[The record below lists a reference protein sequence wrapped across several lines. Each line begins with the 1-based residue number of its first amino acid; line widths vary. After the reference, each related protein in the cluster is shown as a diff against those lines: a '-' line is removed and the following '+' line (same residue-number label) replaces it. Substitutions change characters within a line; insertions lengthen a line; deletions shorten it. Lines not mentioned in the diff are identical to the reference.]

1 LGCGWVRAHFRP
13 RIKQELRS
21 LTNTETALDKELGSL
36 ELEEKRLDEIF
47 PPLMSNYTEYQLIA
61 KLRLE
66 QYKRLMNDLQD
77 VSAEEEGAENN
88 FLLPNEVRC
97 PLSGK
102 ASGKLHRSL
111 RSPKDLNWSWM

>member
-1 LGCGWVRAHFRP
+1 MAANIFIFIPDVGFIPWPSISEIRL
-13 RIKQELRS
+13 IKQELRS
-21 LTNTETALDKELGSL
+21 VAKIEAALDKELESL

-47 PPLMSNYTEYQLIA
+47 VPLMSKYTVYQLIA

-88 FLLPNEVRC
+88 FLLSE
-97 PLSGK
+97 
-102 ASGKLHRSL
+102 
-111 RSPKDLNWSWM
+111 